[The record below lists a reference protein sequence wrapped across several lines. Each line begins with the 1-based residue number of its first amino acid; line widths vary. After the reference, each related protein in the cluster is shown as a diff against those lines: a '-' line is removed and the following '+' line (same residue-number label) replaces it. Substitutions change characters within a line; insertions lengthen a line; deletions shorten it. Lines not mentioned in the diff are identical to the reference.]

1 MGRPM
6 VRVNEP
12 APESPVAE
20 LQKTQGALPSEAFA
34 TAADHLWTQ
43 RFGVFFLMA
52 RCGDELWLGKNSW
65 REIPIVVS
73 SQINSVET

>member
-43 RFGVFFLMA
+43 RFGGFFF
-52 RCGDELWLGKNSW
+52 GWLD
-65 REIPIVVS
+65 VVMS
-73 SQINSVET
+73 YDLEKIADVKFLSLSQAK

>member
-43 RFGVFFLMA
+43 RFGGFFLD
-52 RCGDELWLGKNSW
+52 G
-65 REIPIVVS
+65 
-73 SQINSVET
+73 